1 MYTLEEHH
9 PLSFK
14 LEGQFVGFVGNI
26 HNWKALRLRMQSMQ
40 HSEEIQIK
48 LPKELRQSVG
58 IFLHPNQ
65 WIRVE
70 GYGKLDPKSNYL
82 KFKAT
87 QVTLINEQQPSSLE
101 ELPCA
106 TLATAIPLATEPCNS
121 LGSTTLTATPCT
133 GTACPEAE
141 PTRVRTGKP
150 QPKLKIRVC
159 QKSGCLKKGGKGLCE
174 ALAKVL
180 SEQEIAEY
188 VTIERMGCVK
198 RCSSAPNLV
207 IDKKVYSGVRPQRL
221 SHVTQAIAQRL
232 GKAYAN

>member
-1 MYTLEEHH
+1 MYTLKEHH
-9 PLSFK
+9 PLSFN

-70 GYGKLDPKSNYL
+70 GYGKLGPKSNHL

-87 QVTLINEQQPSSLE
+87 QVMLINEQQLNSLESLE
-101 ELPCA
+101 ELPC
-106 TLATAIPLATEPCNS
+106 
-121 LGSTTLTATPCT
+121 T
-133 GTACPEAE
+133 GIACPDAE
-141 PTRVRTGKP
+141 PTLVRTGKP

-174 ALAKVL
+174 ALAKIL
-180 SEQEIAEY
+180 NEQEIAEH

-232 GKAYAN
+232 GKTSAN

>member
-9 PLSFK
+9 PLSFN

-70 GYGKLDPKSNYL
+70 GYGKLDSKSNYL

-87 QVTLINEQQPSSLE
+87 QVTLINEPQLSSLE
-101 ELPCA
+101 EPPCA
-106 TLATAIPLATEPCNS
+106 TLATAIP
-121 LGSTTLTATPCT
+121 LTATPCT
-133 GTACPEAE
+133 GTACPDTE
-141 PTRVRTGKP
+141 PARVRSGKP

-159 QKSGCLKKGGKGLCE
+159 QKSGCLKKGGKGLCD

-188 VTIERMGCVK
+188 VTIERMGCLK